1 MTQKTY
7 LGNPRLNKHSEKLLL
22 FWHTVF
28 LIIIMSSHTIKGL
41 LKLWPIFTLSKNGV
55 YSSLTKKHDWPS
67 DELNSSLHNGL
78 CHLIHQKYK
87 LSVSLLL
94 FFFPEFK
101 SWNVRNLNDVKLC
114 LHAPSMKSNLVYT
127 SCECEC
133 DTNFEISK
141 IAMNNSE
148 KLTCAH
154 QLLQSIRSEKMELW
168 HQNMYSIHRN
178 LEPGFSST

>member
-94 FFFPEFK
+94 FFFLNLKVGMYETLMTWNFACMRLVWSQTWFILPANANANAIRILK
-101 SWNVRNLNDVKLC
+101 SQ
-114 LHAPSMKSNLVYT
+114 KSQWIIQK
-127 SCECEC
+127 S
-133 DTNFEISK
+133 
-141 IAMNNSE
+141 
-148 KLTCAH
+148 
-154 QLLQSIRSEKMELW
+154 
-168 HQNMYSIHRN
+168 
-178 LEPGFSST
+178 